1 MRLLVLFD
9 LDHTLID
16 NGGMSKRIYAEAFQ
30 DVTGRVPVQSAVT
43 EGRTDR
49 AIMSDLLRAH
59 GLEMPPWEVVQAGL
73 ERAGLANE
81 RWLDAHGSVLPGVWS
96 ALDVLSGMPGTVVSV
111 LTGNIRA
118 NAQVKL
124 KVFGLDRL
132 VDLTVGA
139 FGEEAEDRAL
149 LVPAARKRAQ
159 LRYPHLVGAPVVL
172 VGDTPRDVRA
182 ALDAR
187 VHVVAVATGLHSAAE
202 LASSG
207 AEAVLEDLRDTG
219 LFLSLLSG
227 FAA

>member
-1 MRLLVLFD
+1 
-9 LDHTLID
+9 
-16 NGGMSKRIYAEAFQ
+16 
-30 DVTGRVPVQSAVT
+30 
-43 EGRTDR
+43 
-49 AIMSDLLRAH
+49 
-59 GLEMPPWEVVQAGL
+59 
-73 ERAGLANE
+73 
-81 RWLDAHGSVLPGVWS
+81 
-96 ALDVLSGMPGTVVSV
+96 MPGTVVSV

-149 LVPAARKRAQ
+149 LVPAARERAQ
-159 LRYPHLVGAPVVL
+159 LRYPHLVGASVVL